1 MRFMP
6 PMNVTVD
13 QIDEAMEII
22 QAAVNHVE
30 QNLPTRRRYSLLV
43 VVADEKLDLFY
54 GHRGKSCTPTFNP

>member
-30 QNLPTRRRYSLLV
+30 QNLPTRRR
-43 VVADEKLDLFY
+43 
-54 GHRGKSCTPTFNP
+54 